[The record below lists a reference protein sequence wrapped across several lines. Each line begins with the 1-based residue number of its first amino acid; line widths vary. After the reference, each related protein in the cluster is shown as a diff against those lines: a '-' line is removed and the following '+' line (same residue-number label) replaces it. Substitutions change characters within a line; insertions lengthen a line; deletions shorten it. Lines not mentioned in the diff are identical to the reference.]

1 MELNGKREFTR
12 KISVGPTVGSKFLY
26 HVRAAPSWGPSLRAA
41 AVFKGSIGGPRE
53 PWQEGA
59 AHVGS
64 VVPCSSLVS
73 SAVYSVWEIGR
84 VARRGRMHGRGSCGA
99 QRVGMGIL
107 LGGSRARA
115 ARGVSR

>member
-1 MELNGKREFTR
+1 MHDDDEREFTR
-12 KISVGPTVGSKFLY
+12 KFSVGPTVGSKFLY

-73 SAVYSVWEIGR
+73 SADAIVRFVP
-84 VARRGRMHGRGSCGA
+84 
-99 QRVGMGIL
+99 
-107 LGGSRARA
+107 
-115 ARGVSR
+115 